1 MASISRR
8 FIQLPSDPDLLL
20 HCIDGAE
27 SDDSGS
33 DFDSYIDKKEPLK
46 DLLKSHLLDD
56 KLARL
61 TSESFVPQSNS
72 SAPPSAK
79 GSSFLA
85 PPRLTGKM
93 IYTLTK

>member
-1 MASISRR
+1 MASSSRR

-20 HCIDGAE
+20 QCIDGAE

-33 DFDSYIDKKEPLK
+33 DFNSYIEKKEPLT
-46 DLLKSHLLDD
+46 DLLQSHLLDD

-72 SAPPSAK
+72 SAPPSAT

-85 PPRLTGKM
+85 PPRPTATM
-93 IYTLTK
+93 IYTHTK